1 MDEIRNKLKCSL
13 EAAHIRSALALTT
26 FLVVAY
32 VTLMTFFWSGI
43 TFTLVLCGLILIP
56 IWCYYGLRYHR
67 IFRKMEHYTFQKVL
81 LSQPHASRWFHV
93 FSFIIVLTDADGE
106 PLVTSTSAIFLAHG
120 WLGPILED
128 YVNREV
134 RIAYNPV
141 TRVVV
146 VLG

>member
-1 MDEIRNKLKCSL
+1 MEEIRKQLKCSL
-13 EAAHIRSALALTT
+13 EAAHIRSALALVT
-26 FLVVAY
+26 FLVIAY

-43 TFTLVLCGLILIP
+43 TFTLALCGLILVP
-56 IWCYYGLRYHR
+56 IWCFYGWRYHR
-67 IFRKMEHYTFQKVL
+67 IFRDMEHYTIQKVR

-93 FSFIIVLTDADGE
+93 FYFTIVLSDVPGT
-106 PLVTSTSAIFLAHG
+106 PLVTNTSAMFLAHG

-128 YVNREV
+128 YVNKEV
-134 RIAYNPV
+134 TVAYNAK